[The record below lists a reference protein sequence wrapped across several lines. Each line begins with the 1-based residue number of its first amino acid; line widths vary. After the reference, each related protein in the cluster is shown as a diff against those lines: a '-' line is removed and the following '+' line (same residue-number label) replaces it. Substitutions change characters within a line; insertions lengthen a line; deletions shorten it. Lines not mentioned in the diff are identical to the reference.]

1 MSVAGRACGCRF
13 GRFIFNDTTV
23 LDERLFIAGAV
34 MAAVAIAVIAAMT
47 LAPSCAPPPRRRWP
61 LPRSPPS
68 LASIRSIATHPP
80 QGLTGWSR
88 QSRSGVGSAA
98 PPGTAR

>member
-47 LAPSCAPPPRRRWP
+47 LAAFLRTTAPAP
-61 LPRSPPS
+61 L
-68 LASIRSIATHPP
+68 
-80 QGLTGWSR
+80 
-88 QSRSGVGSAA
+88 AA
-98 PPGTAR
+98 PAVAAVAGDATQHRHAPSPRD